1 MCLALLAL
9 EQVPGRPLILL
20 ANRDEWH
27 QRPAEPLHWWP
38 DRPDIAGGRDAVA
51 GGSWLAVHRDG
62 RFATVLNDA
71 RIPAPAGAPSRGGL
85 VTACLESADQA
96 AWLDALH
103 ARRDAYAGF
112 HLLVG
117 RPGCGWYCG
126 SRSERPRPLTAGLH
140 AVGNAGPDPGDPRLC
155 RARSRLEAALA
166 GDIDPEALL
175 DVLADTAAPG
185 PGAGD
190 TRPVFVTGDEF
201 GTRCSTLFMVADDG
215 CAVLHE
221 RRFDAKGQGS
231 GDTRRHWRITA
242 IPGRY

>member
-1 MCLALLAL
+1 MCLAMMAL
-9 EQVPGRPLILL
+9 EQVPGLPLILL

-27 QRPAEPLHWWP
+27 ARPAEPLHWWP
-38 DRPDIAGGRDAVA
+38 DRPDIVGGRDLVG

-85 VTACLESADQA
+85 VTACLESADPP

-126 SRSERPRPLTAGLH
+126 SRSERPRALTAGLH
-140 AVGNAGPDPGDPRLC
+140 AVDNAGLDPGDPRLC
-155 RARSRLEAALA
+155 RARARLEATLA
-166 GDIDPEALL
+166 GDTDPETLL
-175 DVLADTAAPG
+175 DVLADTVAPG

-190 TRPVFVTGDEF
+190 TRPVFVAGEEF
-201 GTRCSTLFMVADDG
+201 GTRCSTLFMVTDDG
-215 CAVLHE
+215 SAYLHE
-221 RRFDAKGQGS
+221 RRFDAKGQRS
-231 GDTRRHWRITA
+231 GDTLRQWRIA
-242 IPGRY
+242 PIHGRY